1 MGGAKILLQEV
12 KISALQLAIFT
23 QSQFDERVE
32 GEAHHI
38 LKAYH
43 VRQIGFKLQN
53 VSMCLSGLTKSC
65 FLHHKIYRQ
74 LSSIQLYD
82 MPLPKMLL
90 FNQISQ
96 QHFMAQNSIE

>member
-1 MGGAKILLQEV
+1 
-12 KISALQLAIFT
+12 
-23 QSQFDERVE
+23 VE
-32 GEAHHI
+32 TRHI

-53 VSMCLSGLTKSC
+53 VSMYKWINKILFFAPQNLSATRLTT
-65 FLHHKIYRQ
+65 LRHAITE
-74 LSSIQLYD
+74 D
-82 MPLPKMLL
+82 VLL